1 MSEVGKDVEREVLFV
16 FATSVSKVSGNCI
29 LFLCFSE
36 KLTQSQTP
44 LHLQIDIP
52 RPCSA
57 SREAGEEEAG
67 QSSWGS
73 RKKLGRHRNHPAP
86 RHIAQFLAS
95 SWTSLFLHLCQHLWI
110 EYLFKENVICF
121 CATSHR
127 TASGLKW
134 REKKSSDGCSTVLG
148 SPGVEMRYRAPMVRA
163 CCGDGSVF
171 LEILF
176 WAQLVQRGC
185 QV

>member
-121 CATSHR
+121 CATSHGIR
-127 TASGLKW
+127 SKMKRKKHLRMDVALCWDLRALLWGRIRFFGNSFLGPAGTKGLPSLVLAS
-134 REKKSSDGCSTVLG
+134 D
-148 SPGVEMRYRAPMVRA
+148 
-163 CCGDGSVF
+163 
-171 LEILF
+171 I
-176 WAQLVQRGC
+176 
-185 QV
+185 